1 MAFSLTKTTNI
12 YLTSL
17 IIYNRV
23 VKKPI
28 FVKMA
33 LDSTTLKLASTLGI
47 LVLGYIAARVG
58 GSLII
63 ALSKKK
69 ETIHVEAYT
78 DFSLP

>member
-1 MAFSLTKTTNI
+1 MT
-12 YLTSL
+12 
-17 IIYNRV
+17 
-23 VKKPI
+23 
-28 FVKMA
+28 
-33 LDSTTLKLASTLGI
+33 LDPTTLKLASTLGI